1 MHGHDSDACGLWK
14 KLGALRR
21 QKWAPATCVLTR
33 VAWSEICAMTSLVSG
48 GLETWKY
55 CNNVKDAPQIGR
67 KSDIWKHCNSVKDA
81 LRIVRKREI
90 WKHCN
95 NVKDALQIV
104 RKTRVTSES
113 TATILK
119 TNRRWWGRES
129 VRGRKGE
136 KSSNQDRPPDEGSPW
151 WAITLW
157 KTTLMKVYPYER
169 KPWWET
175 TWWKTT
181 LMRGHPDEGP
191 TWWMT
196 TLVRDHLMKDHP
208 DERPPWW
215 GTIW

>member
-129 VRGRKGE
+129 VRGRG
-136 KSSNQDRPPDEGSPW
+136 RSP
-151 WAITLW
+151 AT
-157 KTTLMKVYPYER
+157 KT
-169 KPWWET
+169 
-175 TWWKTT
+175 
-181 LMRGHPDEGP
+181 
-191 TWWMT
+191 
-196 TLVRDHLMKDHP
+196 DHLMKDHP
-208 DERPPWW
+208 DERSPYERPLWWRSIRMKENPDERPPDERPA
-215 GTIW
+215 